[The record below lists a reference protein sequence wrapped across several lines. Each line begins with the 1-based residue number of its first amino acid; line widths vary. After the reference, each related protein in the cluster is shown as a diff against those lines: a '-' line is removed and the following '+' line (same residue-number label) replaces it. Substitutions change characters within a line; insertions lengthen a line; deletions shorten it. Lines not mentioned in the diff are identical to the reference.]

1 MFFMFNAIRKLKVSE
16 DRSSNQLFR
25 FVQLGRDIIKD
36 SISSKEAALSR
47 GRFLEAVTSRMTM
60 YLKIQK
66 SFKLN

>member
-36 SISSKEAALSR
+36 SISKEAALSR